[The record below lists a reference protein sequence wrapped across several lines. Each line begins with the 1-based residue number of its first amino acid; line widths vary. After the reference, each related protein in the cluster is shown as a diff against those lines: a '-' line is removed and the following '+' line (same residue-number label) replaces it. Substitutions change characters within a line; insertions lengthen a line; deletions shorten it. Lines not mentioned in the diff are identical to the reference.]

1 MADKD
6 TRIEQERLGR
16 PVDELVTGRALGAGD
31 RPGDYTTAEIAG
43 QATAGS
49 SGATAAPGKR
59 RAQGTK
65 SDRDR
70 EPNAD
75 LHARALREE
84 IEATREDMS
93 ETVNAIQDRLRP
105 GTIASNAADSLRD
118 AAADTTRDI
127 VESEPVQY
135 VRANPVPTAMVGIGL
150 AGLAWLAFGGRDADE
165 HRRGRSRARLGGPYY
180 DDVGA
185 RASGR
190 SDYGAYGSY
199 GRESD
204 EGLTA
209 RVADLAGDA
218 RERAGEMAGDA
229 RERAGEIANDVRRR
243 AEGATRQARQQAS
256 RARSS
261 LQRAWNENPLIV
273 GAASAVLGALA
284 GLAVPETEAE
294 NQWMGERR
302 DQMIEGVQEAVREKV
317 DEVQHAAT
325 DAADQV
331 KKAVGIEAEG

>member
-6 TRIEQERLGR
+6 TRVGQERLGR
-16 PVDELVTGRALGAGD
+16 PVDELVTGRAPGAGD
-31 RPGDYTTAEIAG
+31 RPADYTTAGIAG
-43 QATAGS
+43 QSTAGS
-49 SGATAAPGKR
+49 PGPTAVPGKR
-59 RAQGTK
+59 AAQRTK
-65 SDRDR
+65 ADRDR

-75 LHARALREE
+75 LHARELRES

-105 GTIASNAADSLRD
+105 GTIAANAADSLRD

-135 VRANPVPTAMVGIGL
+135 VRANPVPAAMVGIGL
-150 AGLAWLAFGGRDADE
+150 AGLAWLAFGGRDADDS
-165 HRRGRSRARLGGPYY
+165 RRGRSRARLGGPYY

-185 RASGR
+185 GARGR

-199 GRESD
+199 RSESD
-204 EGLTA
+204 EGLTD

-218 RERAGEMAGDA
+218 RDRAGEMAGAA
-229 RERAGEIANDVRRR
+229 RDRAGEMA
-243 AEGATRQARQQAS
+243 GAARQQAS
-256 RARSS
+256 RAQSS
-261 LQRAWNENPLIV
+261 LKRAWNDNPLIV

-284 GLAVPETEAE
+284 GLAVPETEVE

-302 DQMIEGVQEAVREKV
+302 DQMVEDVQEAVREKV
-317 DEVQHAAT
+317 DEVQNAAT
-325 DAADQV
+325 DAADQL
-331 KKAVGIEAEG
+331 KEAVGIEQKG